1 MKIPRRLALR
11 RKDQG
16 SRRKSSTSTTTPEE
30 LLRLSI
36 ERLKEETQKL
46 LADLSYQKLV
56 ENGNKVH
63 ILYWDVKPLIKN
75 LGSGTVDVL
84 TAFLGNN
91 EAAQIYG
98 KVLNQDTAKTLR
110 NLFRKFIS
118 GEELKL
124 FNNEIKGISAISWT
138 FQFVVDFWSC
148 LW

>member
-1 MKIPRRLALR
+1 MRLP
-11 RKDQG
+11 
-16 SRRKSSTSTTTPEE
+16 T
-30 LLRLSI
+30 
-36 ERLKEETQKL
+36 ERLKEATQKL

-56 ENGNKVH
+56 KNGNKVH

-84 TAFLGNN
+84 MAFLGNN

-110 NLFRKFIS
+110 NLFREFIS

-124 FNNEIKGISAISWT
+124 FNNEIKGISAISST